1 MRIDDGGRM
10 RYRQSMGGEM
20 DKGPSKRRPETRP
33 VELMHR
39 NGRVPSRRA
48 APVPLQRGRR
58 SSHLSWA
65 HAITGKFSLRANLRG
80 RSRPTMI
87 DLVIPRRLTML
98 SQHIDRSSQQVQI
111 GIMLN
116 LSHHSRILQFR
127 SHHVPTSQIYAD
139 RASEVGAGTGS
150 LQVGC
155 LLEASPFTRS
165 LMEFPRSRGARS
177 GRLQMDS
184 ATGGAELSRFR
195 LERPAPSSRRYLG
208 VRSDYVDDK
217 RPSDWILQL
226 TRRQRRTDMT
236 RTDLVRAFGG
246 GSPVSSS
253 RVPLQVEGAGTI
265 SVGAWKSHDLS
276 AESTGRASSTP
287 VMNVSLIADEVMK
300 QLARRLVAARE
311 RMGRM

>member
-1 MRIDDGGRM
+1 
-10 RYRQSMGGEM
+10 M
-20 DKGPSKRRPETRP
+20 DKGPSKRRLETRP
-33 VELMHR
+33 VELLHR

-48 APVPLQRGRR
+48 APVSLQRGRR
-58 SSHLSWA
+58 SSHLSWV

-80 RSRPTMI
+80 RSRPTLI
-87 DLVIPRRLTML
+87 DLVIPRRLMML
-98 SQHIDRSSQQVQI
+98 SQHIDRSSQHVQV
-111 GIMLN
+111 GIMLS
-116 LSHHSRILQFR
+116 LLHHSHILQFR
-127 SHHVPTSQIYAD
+127 SHHVPTSQVYAD
-139 RASEVGAGTGS
+139 RASGGGGMGS
-150 LQVGC
+150 LQVRC
-155 LLEASPFTRS
+155 LLEAFPFTRS

-184 ATGGAELSRFR
+184 ATGSAELSRFT
-195 LERPAPSSRRYLG
+195 LERPALSSRRHLG

-246 GSPVSSS
+246 GSPVSFSG
-253 RVPLQVEGAGTI
+253 VPLQVEGAGTI

-276 AESTGRASSTP
+276 AESAGRASSTP

-300 QLARRLVAARE
+300 QLDRRLVAARE